1 MGVQVVPSSSST
13 MNVSFLY
20 TDVNKY
26 SSSSNVLATFSVPW
40 KIRKYSRLSLKVT
53 RESVRLFGRCMEPQ
67 TVAVI
72 RDPMELL
79 FDSASTLYIGQAGP
93 LIKGPFDVSILN
105 ISVFLLIS
113 TADKNGTDRV
123 SYLLPRAHCTNTV
136 IPSLGRLFV
145 RDYELYGNC
154 KGRQNESK

>member
-1 MGVQVVPSSSST
+1 MYLIGRELSLKVVQLGVQVIPSSSSA

-40 KIRKYSRLSLKVT
+40 KIRKYVRLSLKVT

-93 LIKGPFDVSILN
+93 LIKGPFDVSN
-105 ISVFLLIS
+105 SP
-113 TADKNGTDRV
+113 D
-123 SYLLPRAHCTNTV
+123 
-136 IPSLGRLFV
+136 
-145 RDYELYGNC
+145 
-154 KGRQNESK
+154 

>member
-1 MGVQVVPSSSST
+1 MLSHQQVVQLGVQVVPSSST
-13 MNVSFLY
+13 MLNVNFLY

-53 RESVRLFGRCMEPQ
+53 RENVILFGRCLEPQ
-67 TVAVI
+67 TVSVI

-93 LIKGPFDVSILN
+93 LIKGPFDVS
-105 ISVFLLIS
+105 
-113 TADKNGTDRV
+113 T
-123 SYLLPRAHCTNTV
+123 
-136 IPSLGRLFV
+136 LFF
-145 RDYELYGNC
+145 
-154 KGRQNESK
+154 

>member
-1 MGVQVVPSSSST
+1 LGVQVVPSSSSM
-13 MNVSFLY
+13 MNMSFLY

-40 KIRKYSRLSLKVT
+40 KIRKYVRLGLKVT

-93 LIKGPFDVSILN
+93 LIKGPFDVSSIVIIFFFFLGFFTRPLEPFLFLETSINYLN
-105 ISVFLLIS
+105 LITLSFRSLL
-113 TADKNGTDRV
+113 
-123 SYLLPRAHCTNTV
+123 
-136 IPSLGRLFV
+136 
-145 RDYELYGNC
+145 
-154 KGRQNESK
+154 Q